1 MNLKEELFLNRNP
14 IIKGNKKIRFE
25 GLQTMQNIS
34 NLNPNLN
41 QNKIKMRYSKKSKE
55 RYFQKNTYN
64 NDRIINN
71 ILTPPE
77 KSYFT
82 ESNQSQVNR
91 DIYGYNN
98 YIINKNNF
106 NTINFSGK
114 KSYNHKSFG
123 INNFSYLDTPNYLTA
138 YESSSDLNSIYPIN
152 NRYLIKNPNNSNYSP
167 NNNDINFMNMKL
179 NFKILQQKL
188 SHLKDIAAS
197 NDMNCFKSP
206 YKKRINDNEYL
217 MEDYPIKVLRTV
229 GFSNKNKLKKYMKTT
244 KNNEELELHKTKKE
258 QNYLINNNKR
268 FKKINIVLNQ
278 YNNKNDSTIK
288 NENDLFRARILKNEN
303 EYIKDRYYTNDNSFY
318 KSYQKDESELSQI
331 ADNILEMNK
340 SIQDLKDNYFMKD
353 EPLKIQKFQSKN
365 NNIIKK
371 VKDNI
376 KNKNKK
382 NKYRQKTNDIEICY
396 NKEYNQTQNNND
408 KNFKLIIEHIISYDA
423 SENKKTITEKN
434 SEESKKNNQNKNIN
448 IVQTNNFILNNLT
461 EQRRN
466 KNTREESPRI
476 ENNYTDINIKSTNIS
491 NKNNL
496 QSFNDDNDDDDG
508 DKIINSLIATASQN
522 LKNLAEE
529 KKMNNSIT
537 DFDNNFTKD
546 IPSNMN
552 HKKTLTFDDNLIY
565 INYHQDYKVSNLRI
579 TDSENKAIQYNPKD
593 ISKYLKKL
601 KSNNFRLKPIII
613 NSNKIAYN
621 NIINKIKIKNTN
633 SKINK
638 IKTNQT
644 IQKNKDFIKN
654 IQKKNN
660 SKERSKSKEKNKN
673 NSINL
678 NDNKSKINKD
688 KILLKKK

>member
-1 MNLKEELFLNRNP
+1 M
-14 IIKGNKKIRFE
+14 
-25 GLQTMQNIS
+25 
-34 NLNPNLN
+34 
-41 QNKIKMRYSKKSKE
+41 
-55 RYFQKNTYN
+55 
-64 NDRIINN
+64 
-71 ILTPPE
+71 
-77 KSYFT
+77 
-82 ESNQSQVNR
+82 
-91 DIYGYNN
+91 
-98 YIINKNNF
+98 
-106 NTINFSGK
+106 
-114 KSYNHKSFG
+114 
-123 INNFSYLDTPNYLTA
+123 
-138 YESSSDLNSIYPIN
+138 
-152 NRYLIKNPNNSNYSP
+152 
-167 NNNDINFMNMKL
+167 
-179 NFKILQQKL
+179 
-188 SHLKDIAAS
+188 
-197 NDMNCFKSP
+197 
-206 YKKRINDNEYL
+206 
-217 MEDYPIKVLRTV
+217 
-229 GFSNKNKLKKYMKTT
+229 
-244 KNNEELELHKTKKE
+244 
-258 QNYLINNNKR
+258 
-268 FKKINIVLNQ
+268 
-278 YNNKNDSTIK
+278 
-288 NENDLFRARILKNEN
+288 KNEN
-303 EYIKDRYYTNDNSFY
+303 EYIKERYYTNDNSFY

-434 SEESKKNNQNKNIN
+434 SKESKKNNQNKNIN

-508 DKIINSLIATASQN
+508 DKIINTLIATASQN

-529 KKMNNSIT
+529 KKINNSIT

-552 HKKTLTFDDNLIY
+552 HKKNLTFDDNLIY

-579 TDSENKAIQYNPKD
+579 TDSENKVIQYNPKD

-644 IQKNKDFIKN
+644 IQKNKDLIKN

-673 NSINL
+673 TSINL
-678 NDNKSKINKD
+678 DANKSKINKD